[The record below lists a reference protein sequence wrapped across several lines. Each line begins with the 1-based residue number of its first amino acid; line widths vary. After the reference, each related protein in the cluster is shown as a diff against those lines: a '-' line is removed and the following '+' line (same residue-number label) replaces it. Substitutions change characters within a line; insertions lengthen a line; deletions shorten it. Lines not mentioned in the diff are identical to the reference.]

1 MAARAPGVGEGRC
14 GILAWGGG
22 GFLVPDLGSDSS
34 DFSGFEKQ
42 RKGLRT
48 TPEHHWVLC
57 GRAALPSADR
67 PYRESSGLTH

>member
-14 GILAWGGG
+14 GILAWGG

>member
-1 MAARAPGVGEGRC
+1 MLPGWGRAGAGY
-14 GILAWGGG
+14 LLGGG